1 VDASRVKLFRLRQE
15 PFHRPEAPATVT
27 LDPIG
32 YVHNEVTKPMPR
44 GWEEVESQIELRSE
58 HRDRA
63 FGIEGYSHLIVV
75 FYMDLAAG
83 APDFPKQVTLQSGN
97 AYGILATRSQLR
109 PNHLG
114 VSVVPLTG
122 VERRG
127 KAVVLRVR
135 GLDAIDG
142 TPVLDIKP
150 YLPEYDSV
158 PGAILP
164 SGS

>member
-1 VDASRVKLFRLRQE
+1 MKLFRLRQE
-15 PFHRPEAPATVT
+15 PFHRPAPPATITVN
-27 LDPIG
+27 PIG
-32 YVHNEVTKPMPR
+32 YVHNEIAKPMPR
-44 GWEEVESQIELRSE
+44 GWEEVESQIELRPE
-58 HRDRA
+58 HCDRA

-75 FYMDLAAG
+75 FYMDLATA
-83 APDFPKQVTLQSGN
+83 APEFPEQLTLKSGTT
-97 AYGILATRSQLR
+97 YGILATRSQLR
-109 PNHLG
+109 PNYLG

>member
-1 VDASRVKLFRLRQE
+1 MKLFRLRQE
-15 PFHRPEAPATVT
+15 PFHRPAPPATITVN
-27 LDPIG
+27 PIG
-32 YVHNEVTKPMPR
+32 YVHNEIAKPMPR
-44 GWEEVESQIELRSE
+44 GWEEVESQIELRPE
-58 HRDRA
+58 HCDRA

-75 FYMDLAAG
+75 FYMDLATA
-83 APDFPKQVTLQSGN
+83 APEFPEQLTLKSGTT
-97 AYGILATRSQLR
+97 YGILATRSQLR

-164 SGS
+164 AGS